1 MIDHEESYDNEHF
14 EDEQGNQPY
23 DTEEFPLDRG
33 VITTPYDA
41 PVRTLI
47 DEISEKQLIVN
58 PPFQRQSVWTKD
70 RQSKLIESLLLNIP
84 VPVLYFAED
93 DDGTRVV
100 VDGQQRLRA
109 IDEFRSGQYSLRKLE
124 MLSQLNGKRWTDLTP
139 KQVRTIQTRTLR
151 CVVISSIS
159 PPTLRFEMFE
169 RLNTGGVPLND
180 QELRNCVFRGS
191 LNEFLNKLVYYQPWL
206 ELIGR
211 SEPDNRM
218 RHQELILRFF
228 ALKDT
233 VSNYRPPLKGVLNN
247 FMRDNREVTEARQQ
261 LMRKEFENTL
271 TNVGIV
277 FGQHPFRRIN
287 PSDSNQD
294 NWDRNLNRAVF
305 DIQMLGFVG
314 ISNSEVEERK
324 EAILDRFRRLCL
336 ENNEFLDTV
345 SLATADRT
353 RFYTRLRIWGQNLVA
368 EGLEPPYLDVL
379 PNV

>member
-1 MIDHEESYDNEHF
+1 MIDREDNEKKYF
-14 EDEQGNQPY
+14 EDEQGDQPY
-23 DTEEFPLDRG
+23 DTEELLLDRG

-47 DEISEKQLIVN
+47 DEIAEKQLIVN
-58 PPFQRQSVWTKD
+58 PPFQRQSVWRRD

-84 VPVLYFAED
+84 IPVLYFAED

-109 IDEFRSGQYSLRKLE
+109 IEEFRSGQYSLRKLE

-151 CVVISSIS
+151 CVVISSVS

-191 LNEFLNKLVYYQPWL
+191 LNEFLNELVYYQPWL
-206 ELIGR
+206 NLINR
-211 SEPDNRM
+211 EEPDYRM

-228 ALKDT
+228 ALKA
-233 VSNYRPPLKGVLNN
+233 VVGNYRPPLKGVLNN
-247 FMRDNREVTEARQQ
+247 FMRSNREVSEEQKQRLRTQ
-261 LMRKEFENTL
+261 FENTL
-271 TNVGIV
+271 TNVGTV
-277 FGQHPFRRIN
+277 FGQHPFKRIN
-287 PSDSNQD
+287 ATDSGRD
-294 NWDRNLNRAVF
+294 VWDTNLNRAVF

-314 ISNSEVEERK
+314 IPNEEVEERK
-324 EAILDRFRRLCL
+324 EAILDRFRNLCL
-336 ENNEFLDTV
+336 ENTEFLATV
-345 SLATADRT
+345 SLATADRN
-353 RFYTRLRIWGQNLVA
+353 RFYTRLRIWGESLVA
-368 EGLEPPYLDVL
+368 EGLEPKYLSVL
-379 PNV
+379 PST